1 MEKSKKRF
9 SIRYKLIIVFG
20 LLIAIAS
27 STEGFLATRR
37 ARKAVT
43 EKVETHLIDKA
54 TDVTEILDG
63 RITAL
68 WQFLEGIARMPFL
81 RDMQMPYMEKMKKL
95 AEEAQFNKTIR
106 SLYIT
111 DEKGVI
117 QFLDGTTPSC
127 AHEQWFID
135 GMQGKRFCGEPYID
149 ERTGNSF
156 VADIAVPV
164 YDDNKKVIGVLI
176 ADMDAFWYSDQ
187 INDIIVGETGDCYI
201 LDRSGTTVA
210 DKDFSLVEA
219 RSNTYEESKTDL
231 SLESAGAFEKMAVQE
246 EKSSVGYFDYDGIKR
261 IASFATMKTTG
272 WKVIINAPINEF
284 MGAINALRISVL
296 GIGMVVISTALVIVF
311 FVALALIKPITA
323 VVSALKN
330 IAQGEGD
337 LTVRLPVHGND
348 EITDLSEY
356 FNQTIEKIGSS
367 IKTVEVSST
376 EMTNIGNELASNMT
390 ETASAVHQ
398 IRANI
403 DGVKQQA
410 LTQAASVTETAA
422 TVEEI
427 IRTIKQLNGSIEN
440 QAASVAESS
449 SAIEEMVGN
458 IASITQTL
466 GKTDD
471 IIKTLASATA
481 DGKDTISGANS
492 ITQKIAEESGSL
504 LEASS
509 VIQHIASQTNLLAM
523 NAAIEAAHA
532 GEAGK
537 GFAVVADEIRKL
549 AEESSTQGK
558 TITSTLKVLSGEI
571 EALSSSS
578 KTAEEK
584 FNAIFSLSEQVK
596 TMSQNL
602 MDAMLEQENGSKEVL
617 SAIRDINMVTNQ
629 VNDGSAEML
638 RGGENVAQEMQKL
651 DGLTRIITDSMNEMA
666 SGAVQISNAVQEVNE
681 ISQKNKTSIQKLAE
695 EVGKFKV

>member
-1 MEKSKKRF
+1 MKKRF

-27 STEGFLATRR
+27 SMVGFLATRI

-54 TDVTEILDG
+54 NDVTEILDG

-81 RDMQMPYMEKMKKL
+81 RDMEMPYIEKMKKL
-95 AEEAQFNKTIR
+95 AEEAQVNKTIR

-127 AHEQWFID
+127 AQEKWFID

-164 YDDNKKVIGVLI
+164 YDNNKKIIGVLI

-187 INDIIVGETGDCYI
+187 IDDIVVGKTGGCYI
-201 LDRSGTTVA
+201 MGDSGIIIA
-210 DKDFSLVEA
+210 DKDA
-219 RSNTYEESKTDL
+219 DL
-231 SLESAGAFEKMAVQE
+231 
-246 EKSSVGYFDYDGIKR
+246 IKR
-261 IASFATMKTTG
+261 QVSIIELAKTNSEFASCAAFLEYVWDTDETEIGYYTYQGKSYIASFATMKTTD
-272 WKVIINAPINEF
+272 WSVIIRAPVNEF

-296 GIGMVVISTALVIVF
+296 GIGTVVISSALVIVF
-311 FVALALIKPITA
+311 FVALALIKPIRA
-323 VVSALKN
+323 IVSVLKD

-356 FNQTIEKIGSS
+356 FNQTISKIGSS
-367 IKTVEVSST
+367 INQIGLNSVDME
-376 EMTNIGNELASNMT
+376 NIGNELASNMT
-390 ETASAVHQ
+390 ETASAVHE
-398 IRANI
+398 ISANI
-403 DGVKQQA
+403 NGVKQQA

-422 TVEEI
+422 TIEEI
-427 IRTIKQLNGSIEN
+427 VRTIKQLNGSIEN

-449 SAIEEMVGN
+449 ASIEEMVAN

-471 IIKTLASATA
+471 VIKTLAAATA
-481 DGKDTISGANS
+481 DGKETISGANS
-492 ITQKIAEESGSL
+492 VTQKIAEESGSL

-549 AEESSTQGK
+549 AEESSAQGK
-558 TITSTLKVLSGEI
+558 TITATLKTLSGEI
-571 EALSSSS
+571 EALSASS
-578 KTAEEK
+578 KIAEEK
-584 FNAIFSLSEQVK
+584 FNAIFNLAEQVK
-596 TMSQNL
+596 SMSDSL
-602 MDAMLEQENGSKEVL
+602 TEAMHEQENGSKEVL
-617 SAIRDINMVTNQ
+617 SAIKGINTVTVEVQ
-629 VNDGSAEML
+629 AGSEEML
-638 RGGENVAQEMQKL
+638 KGGESVAEEMKKL
-651 DGLTRIITDSMNEMA
+651 DGLTRVITDSMNEMA
-666 SGAVQISNAVQEVNE
+666 SGAVQISNAVQEVND
-681 ISQKNKTSIQKLAE
+681 ISQKNKTSIQNLAE